1 MKKFYKIIDD
11 KGRIQLPNEIKKE
24 ADLNNGDI
32 VTITI
37 DGMVIKIKKTD
48 IIDLRSESKDML
60 EARIIAAF
68 KLLDQKDEKRVL
80 KRIIEISEKK
90 EGR

>member
-24 ADLNNGDI
+24 ADLSNGDI
-32 VTITI
+32 VTITA
-37 DGMVIKIKKTD
+37 DGMLIKIQKTE

-60 EARIIAAF
+60 EARIVAAF
-68 KLLDQKDEKRVL
+68 KLLDKKDEKKVM

>member
-32 VTITI
+32 VTITA
-37 DGMVIKIKKTD
+37 DGMLIKIQKTE

-60 EARIIAAF
+60 EARIVAAF
-68 KLLDQKDEKRVL
+68 KLLDKKDEKKVL
-80 KRIIEISEKK
+80 KRIIEISEKN